1 MQTIKEKKGLDISAR
16 SFVTAILM
24 LLVLMV
30 ATYLLTLWIPGG
42 SYQRVVQDGQEMVV
56 AGTYTPAEGGL
67 PFWKWLLSPLLVLTA
82 EGSGTILAIIGF
94 LLVIGGTFHCLD
106 KSGLMAYM
114 LQKIVARFR
123 HKKYT
128 LLCCIA
134 LFFMALGAFV
144 GSFEECVPLV
154 PIAVA
159 LSVSLGW
166 DALTGLGMSLLAVGC
181 GFSSGVCNPFT
192 VGVAQQLA
200 ELPMFSGITFRL
212 LTFAIIY
219 LCLVLFLTHH
229 AKKVEKRA
237 LNHEEQAV
245 SFVREGKME
254 RGLLAFAVTLGC
266 GVLLILASP
275 LIPVLQGILMPVIA
289 LVFLVAGV
297 LSSSLC
303 GMRGRTL
310 GRFFGDG
317 AVSILPAVLLI
328 LMASSIKYTLT
339 EAHVLDTIL
348 YQATGVMQTLP
359 QGAAI
364 LFLYLIVLVMNFFIS
379 SGSAKAFLLMPL
391 LTPMADLVGISRQ
404 LSVLAYAF
412 GDGFSNVFYC
422 TNPVL
427 LISLGLAGVGYGK
440 WAKWSWK
447 FQVVVLALTCGILLL
462 AGAVGYA

>member
-1 MQTIKEKKGLDISAR
+1 MQTTKEKKGLNISAK

-56 AGTYTPAEGGL
+56 AGTYVPAQGGL

-82 EGSGTILAIIGF
+82 EGSGTILAIIAF

-212 LTFAIIY
+212 LTFAVIY

-229 AKKVEKRA
+229 AKKVEKQA
-237 LNHEEQAV
+237 LTQNEQAV
-245 SFVREGKME
+245 AFVRDAKME
-254 RGLLAFAVTLGC
+254 RGLIAFAVTLGI
-266 GVLLILASP
+266 GVLLILVSP
-275 LIPVLQGILMPVIA
+275 MIPALQGIIMPVIA

-310 GRFFGDG
+310 ARFFSDG

-447 FQVVVLALTCGILLL
+447 FQVVVLLLTCGILLL